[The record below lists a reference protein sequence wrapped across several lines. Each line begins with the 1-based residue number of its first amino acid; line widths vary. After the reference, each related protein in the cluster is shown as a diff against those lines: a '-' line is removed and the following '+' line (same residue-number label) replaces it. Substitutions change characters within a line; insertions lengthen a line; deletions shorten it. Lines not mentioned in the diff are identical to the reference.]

1 MKKKAGNIVIMILLL
16 IATGGIPF
24 TRHFCGSAEKS
35 SSIFSTPE
43 SCCKGHCDKCHNVFK
58 FSKVTDA
65 FEAGS
70 FITNTESLSHEIT
83 LQASNTIDLF
93 GYIFTS
99 PFSDLINQRKF
110 LIFRAGHSPASFG
123 NFRC

>member
-1 MKKKAGNIVIMILLL
+1 MIKRAGNIVIMILLL

-24 TRHFCGSAEKS
+24 TMHYCGLSVKS
-35 SSIFSTPE
+35 FSIFSTPK

-58 FSKVTDA
+58 FSKVNDA

-70 FITNTESLSHEIT
+70 SITKTESLSDEIT
-83 LQASNTIDLF
+83 VQASNSIDLF
-93 GYIFTS
+93 GHIFTS

-110 LIFRAGHSPASFG
+110 LIFKAGHSPASFG